1 MNVGI
6 IGNYGHDNN
15 GDEAILSGILS
26 QLTDELSVKKENI
39 IVFSNNPE
47 NTMNRYGV
55 QAVRLLHKK
64 GSFATSILATVKE
77 NFATMKKLDLLIIG
91 GGGLLM
97 DMYKRDAPLYSTLG
111 LLGHYAGCKVA
122 IYGVGAGPITTKPG
136 TFFIKTL
143 SSKVD
148 SISVRDEQSKALLK
162 SIGVK
167 KDVQVIGDPAFFV
180 RANRKKETQFEV
192 QKVAVTAVPYF
203 SKQYWPSSN
212 EDVYQSYIHGMAKNL
227 DELVKQKGVTVTFF
241 STKYPQDI
249 EVTKDIARLME
260 HKEAVTVLEDNL
272 YPEKIVEICAEH
284 DVVIGTRLHSL
295 ILSVVAKTPIVGIGY
310 HHKVKDFMKTINQM
324 ANFVEIDKLHQ
335 NNQQFVSLIEQMNKE
350 WDKTNETFTNLSSQ
364 FRQEAAKGLEQLTK
378 LM

>member
-15 GDEAILSGILS
+15 GDEAILSGILA
-26 QLTDELSVKKENI
+26 QLTEELSIKKEQI

-47 NTMNRYGV
+47 NTVNRYGV
-55 QAVRLLHKK
+55 QSVRLLHKK
-64 GSFATSILATVKE
+64 GSFAKSILATVKE
-77 NFATMKKLDLLIIG
+77 SYVTMKQLDLLIIG

-111 LLGHYAGCKVA
+111 LLGYFAGCKVV

-143 SSKVD
+143 ASKVH

-162 SIGVK
+162 SIGIK

-180 RANRKKETQFEV
+180 PTVKEKRRTASIK
-192 QKVAVTAVPYF
+192 KVAVTAVPYF
-203 SKQYWPSSN
+203 SQQYWPSSN
-212 EDVYQSYIHGMAKNL
+212 EETYQSYIRGMAHNL
-227 DELVKQKGVTVTFF
+227 DELVKQKGIEITFF

-249 EVTKDIARLME
+249 EVTKDITQLME
-260 HKEAVTVLEDNL
+260 EKEAVTVLEENL
-272 YPEKIVEICAEH
+272 YPEKIVEICGEH

-295 ILSVVAKTPIVGIGY
+295 ILSVVAKTPILGIGY
-310 HHKVKDFMKTINQM
+310 HRKVKDFMKTINQV
-324 ANFVEIDKLHQ
+324 ANFVEIDRLHQ
-335 NNQQFVSLIEQMNKE
+335 SDQQFVSLIKQMETE
-350 WDKTNETFTNLSSQ
+350 WDKTNETFGNLSAQ
-364 FRQEAAKGLEQLTK
+364 FRQEAAKGLNQLTK